1 MDFLELTKRRYS
13 ARAYSSV
20 TVEQEKLNYILECA
34 RQAPSAVNRQPWR
47 FVVVRSDEAKQLVR
61 QCYEREW
68 FAKAPLYII
77 VYNKISEAWVR
88 DFDEKNHGDIDAA
101 IATEHIC
108 VAAAEQGLGSCWV
121 CNFDVERLKNNFQL
135 GSDEYPLAIVPIGYV
150 SKSSDKST
158 ARKPFGEVVSIR

>member
-1 MDFLELTKRRYS
+1 M
-13 ARAYSSV
+13 
-20 TVEQEKLNYILECA
+20 
-34 RQAPSAVNRQPWR
+34 
-47 FVVVRSDEAKQLVR
+47 
-61 QCYEREW
+61 
-68 FAKAPLYII
+68 
-77 VYNKISEAWVR
+77 R

-108 VAAAEQGLGSCWV
+108 LAAAEQGLGSCWV